1 MSIDQTE
8 AMLSGDLQPTA
19 VNVEPA
25 EVADLTDVA
34 GVVALVEDSADR
46 WAHWTAYMSMT
57 IPGRVGVTTVPGERD
72 PYGPPQPS

>member
-1 MSIDQTE
+1 MSLNQTE

-25 EVADLTDVA
+25 QVAHVTDAA
-34 GVVALVEDSADR
+34 GVVALIEDSADR
-46 WAHWTAYMSMT
+46 WAHWTAYMSMQ
-57 IPGRVGVTTVPGERD
+57 IPGRVGIATLPGERD